1 VHQQSSA
8 FVTHTRDGL
17 VDLGFEGFED
27 LVEVVLVFSS
37 LLLKV
42 VCSLLQLL
50 QLLGILRFQVLQ
62 LLLVV
67 SARNSVPLNFLASLL
82 ELLLEL
88 QVLLGSFTLDT

>member
-1 VHQQSSA
+1 MVSLTLDLRVSKTLLKSSKISSD
-8 FVTHTRDGL
+8 VT
-17 VDLGFEGFED
+17 
-27 LVEVVLVFSS
+27 LVFSS

-50 QLLGILRFQVLQ
+50 QLLSILRFQVLQ

>member
-1 VHQQSSA
+1 MVSLTLDLRVSKTLLKSSKISSD
-8 FVTHTRDGL
+8 VTL
-17 VDLGFEGFED
+17 VL
-27 LVEVVLVFSS
+27 SS